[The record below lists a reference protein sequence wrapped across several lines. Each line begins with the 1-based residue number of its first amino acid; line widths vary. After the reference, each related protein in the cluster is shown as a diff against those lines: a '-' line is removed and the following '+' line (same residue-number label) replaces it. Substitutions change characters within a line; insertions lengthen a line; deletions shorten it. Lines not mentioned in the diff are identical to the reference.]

1 MSENLYETSGKL
13 KVLMDYSDGGKPN
26 WYMVINDM
34 DNVDHRAYS
43 NQDLSLYK
51 KKLDAE
57 ETILISAKGGT
68 ATHKSG
74 KNAGKNFIQKAII
87 SDWLSEGT
95 EEKEDTEEKPDV
107 APVGLNG
114 NTIKGNTEFDNSLKI
129 AEMTLLY
136 KTCMQAVN
144 DDKLLGSLEEGNRKD
159 ISTTF
164 FLSLQRR

>member
-68 ATHKSG
+68 ATHKKG
-74 KNAGKNFIQKAII
+74 KNEGKNYIEKAII
-87 SDWLSEGT
+87 SDWLSED
-95 EEKEDTEEKPDV
+95 KEEKPDV

-129 AEMTLLY
+129 AERTLLY

-144 DDKLLGSLEEGNRKD
+144 DDELLGSLEEGNRKD
-159 ISTTF
+159 ISTKC

>member
-13 KVLMDYSDGGKPN
+13 KVLMDYSNGGKPN

-68 ATHKSG
+68 ATHKKG
-74 KNAGKNFIQKAII
+74 KNEGKNYIEKAII
-87 SDWLSEGT
+87 SDWLSED
-95 EEKEDTEEKPDV
+95 KEEKPDV

-144 DDKLLGSLEEGNRKD
+144 DDELLGSLEEGNRKD

>member
-34 DNVDHRAYS
+34 DNVDHRADS

-68 ATHKSG
+68 ATHKKG
-74 KNAGKNFIQKAII
+74 KNEGKNYIEKAII
-87 SDWLSEGT
+87 SDWLSED
-95 EEKEDTEEKPDV
+95 KEEKPDV

-144 DDKLLGSLEEGNRKD
+144 DDELLGSLEEGNRKD

>member
-68 ATHKSG
+68 ATHKKG
-74 KNAGKNFIQKAII
+74 KNEGKNYIEKAII
-87 SDWLSEGT
+87 SDWLSED
-95 EEKEDTEEKPDV
+95 KEEKPDV

-114 NTIKGNTEFDNSLKI
+114 NTIKGNTEFNNSLKI
-129 AEMTLLY
+129 GEMTLLY

-144 DDKLLGSLEEGNRKD
+144 DDELLGSLEEGNRKD

>member
-68 ATHKSG
+68 ATHKKG
-74 KNAGKNFIQKAII
+74 KNEGKNYIEKAII
-87 SDWLSEGT
+87 SDWLSED
-95 EEKEDTEEKPDV
+95 KEEKPDV

>member
-43 NQDLSLYK
+43 NQDLSLNK

-68 ATHKSG
+68 ATHKKG
-74 KNAGKNFIQKAII
+74 KNEGKNYIEKAII
-87 SDWLSEGT
+87 SDWLSED
-95 EEKEDTEEKPDV
+95 KEEKPDV

-144 DDKLLGSLEEGNRKD
+144 DDELLGSLEEGNRKD

>member
-68 ATHKSG
+68 ATHKKG
-74 KNAGKNFIQKAII
+74 KNECKNYIEKAII
-87 SDWLSEGT
+87 SDWLSED
-95 EEKEDTEEKPDV
+95 KEEKPDV

-144 DDKLLGSLEEGNRKD
+144 DDELLGSLEEGNRKD

>member
-87 SDWLSEGT
+87 SDWLSED
-95 EEKEDTEEKPDV
+95 KEEKPDV

-144 DDKLLGSLEEGNRKD
+144 DDELLGSLEEGNRKD

>member
-68 ATHKSG
+68 ATHKKG
-74 KNAGKNFIQKAII
+74 KNEGKNYIEKAII
-87 SDWLSEGT
+87 SDWLSED
-95 EEKEDTEEKPDV
+95 KEEKPDV

-136 KTCMQAVN
+136 ITCMQAVN
-144 DDKLLGSLEEGNRKD
+144 DDELLGSLEEGNRKD